1 MERIVAVEN
10 NLKPV
15 KDYLS
20 AQGCQIIEV
29 ERVKD
34 TKVDA
39 VVLAGNDQN
48 IMGMQDIDTKA
59 PVINASGLSPQD
71 VWNEIQ
77 RRTQLMM

>member
-1 MERIVAVEN
+1 MDRIVAVEN
-10 NLKPV
+10 NLNPV
-15 KDYLS
+15 KDFLA
-20 AQGCQIIEV
+20 AQGCQIIAV

-39 VVLAGNDQN
+39 VVLSGADQN
-48 IMGMQDIDTKA
+48 IMGMEDIITKA

-77 RRTQLMM
+77 RRTMM